1 MTETKRSLLSAAG
14 GLFLTAILT
23 IASFLTESE
32 RARCILSWPV
42 CLLYHWLGIHDPEG
56 QEGTPADGII
66 MVFCFLVGSVIAIT
80 IYSFLTFFVL
90 CLTTKDEN

>member
-1 MTETKRSLLSAAG
+1 MTETKRSLLSVG
-14 GLFLTAILT
+14 GGVLITTVLT
-23 IASFLTESE
+23 IAAFIVNSQRTK
-32 RARCILSWPV
+32 CILSWPV

-56 QEGTPADGII
+56 REGTPIDGII
-66 MVFCFLVGSVIAIT
+66 MLFCLLVGSVIAIT